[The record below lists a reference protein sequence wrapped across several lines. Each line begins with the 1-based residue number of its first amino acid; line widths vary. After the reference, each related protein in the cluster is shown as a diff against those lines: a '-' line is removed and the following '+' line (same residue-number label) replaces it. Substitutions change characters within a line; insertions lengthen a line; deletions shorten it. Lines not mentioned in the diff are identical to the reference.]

1 MNWLDI
7 VVLLIVAWSVFT
19 AFRKGLVREILGVA
33 SVVLAL
39 LLGLWFY
46 GTAAAWL
53 APYLSSR
60 SLANAV
66 GFLAVFLGITLLSAV
81 AGHVIAKFLRV
92 TGLSMVDHALG
103 AAFGALRGALIAIA
117 LVMAI
122 MAFSQEGRPPE
133 SIVRSRT
140 APYVAGAA
148 RMFAAMAPHELKE
161 GFRKTYD
168 QAEKAWGKA
177 LDLGLPI
184 VPKAHKD

>member
-7 VVLLIVAWSVFT
+7 VILVIVAWSVAI
-19 AFRKGLVREILGVA
+19 AFRKGLVREILGLA

-39 LLGLWFY
+39 LLGFWFY
-46 GTAAAWL
+46 GAAAQWL

-60 SLANAV
+60 ALANAA
-66 GFLAVFLGITLLSAV
+66 GFLAVFLGVMLLGAAV
-81 AGHVIAKFLRV
+81 NYVIGKFLRV

-103 AAFGALRGALIAIA
+103 AAFGALRGVLIAIA

-122 MAFSQEGRPPE
+122 MAFSKDGRPPE

-148 RMFAAMAPHELKE
+148 GMFAAMAPHDMKE

-168 QAEKAWGKA
+168 QARKAWGKA
-177 LDLGLPI
+177 LEIGLPS
-184 VPKAHKD
+184 VPKAK